1 MRLPSAA
8 HSEPHGSGAVS
19 QLNWLR
25 AAVLGAGDGIISVAS
40 IIVGVAGAIADL
52 RTILIGG
59 VAGLLA
65 GVFSMAAGEYVS
77 VSSQRDTEK
86 ALLEKE
92 RGELR
97 DFPDA
102 ELEELTGLYE
112 QKGLSRATAK
122 AVARELTLHDVF
134 AAHAEAELKID
145 PKELTNPW
153 HAALASALSFTAGG
167 IIPLISIALPPE
179 PLRVPVTFGA
189 VFVALVV
196 TGVLSAWASG
206 ASPVKVAIR
215 VVLGGMLAMVVTYGI
230 GKLFGVAGI

>member
-1 MRLPSAA
+1 MRLPSGA
-8 HSEPHGSGAVS
+8 HREPHSSGAAA

-112 QKGLSRATAK
+112 QKGLTRATAS

-189 VFVALVV
+189 VFVALVI

-206 ASPVKVAIR
+206 ASPIKAAMR